1 MKKLEEG
8 SSDMEEKMT
17 RFDDLVDRL
26 ESEEER
32 GSQIE
37 AQRKYY

>member
-17 RFDDLVDRL
+17 RFDVLDRS